1 MQKRDVETGKGG
13 RVATRGVRRGKGR
26 AASGFEESG
35 AVLPP
40 PPCDVVRTDAGG
52 EVVGGVGFVRLGAGG
67 GVELAGSARVG
78 WFG

>member
-40 PPCDVVRTDAGG
+40 PPCDVVRADAGG
-52 EVVGGVGFVRLGAGG
+52 EVVGGSRVCPI
-67 GVELAGSARVG
+67 GSGRG
-78 WFG
+78 C